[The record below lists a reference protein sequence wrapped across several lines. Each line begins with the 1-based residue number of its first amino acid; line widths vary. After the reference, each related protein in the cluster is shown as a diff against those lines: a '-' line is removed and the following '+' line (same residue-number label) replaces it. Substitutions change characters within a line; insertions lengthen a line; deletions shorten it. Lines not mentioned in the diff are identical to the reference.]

1 MDAQSTSAGV
11 GLAERTGVPVPRK
24 PARAKAAPRPKPA
37 PRPQPVLSAQHAHL
51 GLDELRS
58 YRTDLQAEEGKVS
71 YWRRI
76 IQARLDVVRDGRTS
90 GGTGPLDAKR
100 LRPVL
105 SDARVGAGRKALVQ
119 VLPAA
124 DDIPPLP
131 QLAELWERRIAPH
144 DTAGLEALE
153 RDLAAAESQLSEYRA
168 VLHRRLAEA
177 TGELI
182 ARYHSEPLLCL
193 SALPLQH
200 GPRRRA

>member
-1 MDAQSTSAGV
+1 MEAQSTLAGT
-11 GLAERTGVPVPRK
+11 GLAERTGVPVPRS
-24 PARAKAAPRPKPA
+24 PGRAKATPRPKPA

-51 GLDELRS
+51 GLEELRD
-58 YRTDLQAEEGKVS
+58 YRTDLQTEEGKVS

-76 IQARLDVVRDGRTS
+76 IQARLDVVREGRTA
-90 GGTGPLDAKR
+90 GGTGPLDARR

-131 QLAELWERRIAPH
+131 QLAELWERRIAPD

-153 RDLAAAESQLSEYRA
+153 RDLAAAEAQLSEYRA
-168 VLHRRLAEA
+168 VLHRRLADA

-193 SALPLQH
+193 SALPLRR
-200 GPRRRA
+200 GGRPRA